1 VSYGIPTAASGQGAE
16 VPVCPRH
23 PDRVAYVRCQRCGRP
38 ACTEC
43 QRPAAVGIQCVDCV
57 RETAKNAPV
66 KRTMFGGVAR
76 GGRPVVTFSL
86 IAICVLV
93 FAAELIPGAGVINYL
108 AYAPFVTE
116 QEPWRMLTSVFTHS
130 TSFLPH
136 ILLNMYSLYIL
147 GTVLEPIF
155 GRLRFF
161 WLFLVSGLAGS
172 VGVLLLSPIS
182 SVVVGA
188 SGAIFGLFGALFVL
202 QLKRRGDLRQII
214 VLLVIN
220 GAIGFLPGVNIAW
233 QAHLGGLIGGALLAA
248 VFIYAPA
255 GKSQKILQ
263 WGGMIAII
271 LLLVVLTVWRTSA
284 IQTLFAPTV
293 GL

>member
-1 VSYGIPTAASGQGAE
+1 MSYGIPTAASGQSAE

-43 QRPAAVGIQCVDCV
+43 QRQAAVGIQCVDCV

-76 GGRPVVTFSL
+76 DGRPVVTFGL
-86 IAICVLV
+86 IAVCVLV
-93 FAAELIPGAGVINYL
+93 FAASLIPGAGVLNAL

-116 QEPWRMLTSVFTHS
+116 QQPWRMLTSVFTHS
-130 TSFLPH
+130 TNFWAH
-136 ILLNMYSLYIL
+136 ILFNMYALYFL

-161 WLFLVSGLAGS
+161 ALFLVSGLAGS
-172 VGVLLLSPIS
+172 VGVLLFSPID

-188 SGAIFGLFGALFVL
+188 SGAVFGLFGALFVL

-214 VLLVIN
+214 VLLLIN
-220 GAIGFLPGVNIAW
+220 GAIGFVPGLNIAW

-263 WGGMIAII
+263 WGGMTAILV
-271 LLLVVLTVWRTSA
+271 LLLIVTVWRNSVIQAA
-284 IQTLFAPTV
+284 ITPFYGP
-293 GL
+293 

>member
-1 VSYGIPTAASGQGAE
+1 MSYGIPTAASGQGAE

-43 QRPAAVGIQCVDCV
+43 QRPAAVGVQCVDCV
-57 RETAKNAPV
+57 RESAKNAPV

-86 IAICVLV
+86 IALCVLV

-130 TSFLPH
+130 TSFWAH
-136 ILLNMYSLYIL
+136 ILFNMYALYFL

-161 WLFLVSGLAGS
+161 ALFMVSGFAGS
-172 VGVLLLSPIS
+172 VGVLLISPIT

-188 SGAIFGLFGALFVL
+188 SGAVFGLFGALLVL
-202 QLKRRGDLRQII
+202 QLKRRGELKQII

-220 GAIGFLPGVNIAW
+220 GLIGFIPGINIAW

-248 VFIYAPA
+248 VFIYAPT

-263 WGGMIAII
+263 WGGMTAII
-271 LLLVVLTVWRTSA
+271 LLLVVLAVWRTSA
-284 IQTLFAPTV
+284 IQTLLAPTI